1 MPAHKQGKK
10 NRKHGRNE
18 AFCVVYAREGRREK
32 NKAKKLMR
40 VLRRSPWNDSA
51 RAAYEA
57 LPVLARKGNG
67 EVPPRS
73 LSPKQKAASLIEQ
86 AA

>member
-18 AFCVVYAREGRREK
+18 AFCAIYAREGRREK
-32 NKAKKLMR
+32 NKAAKLMR

-51 RAAYEA
+51 RKAYEA
-57 LPVLARKGNG
+57 LPLLAKRGNG
-67 EVPPRS
+67 ELPPRS
-73 LSPKQKAASLIEQ
+73 LSPKQLREAQRQ
-86 AA
+86 AAA